1 MPTNRYY
8 LSDITGDGQTT
19 ETAYRPVIADLGV
32 TLAEVIPT
40 DPNTGRPLHDWC
52 LVLVQTDNH
61 ARVAALKG
69 VDPLPDVSLD
79 TQWNSVDRSRSDAA
93 KAALTRRRVPAPAI
107 NPGDGYRNFIRGIGR
122 MLVEDFHEDGLGI
135 PG

>member
-1 MPTNRYY
+1 MGTSRYY
-8 LSDITGDGQTT
+8 LCDIIGDGQTT
-19 ETAYRPVIADLGV
+19 ETAFRPAVADLGV
-32 TLAEVIPT
+32 TMAQVIPT
-40 DPNTGRPLHDWC
+40 DPVTGRPLFDWC

-79 TQWNSVDRSRSDAA
+79 TQWNSVDKTRSDAA
-93 KAALTRRRVPAPAI
+93 RAALARRRVPAPAI
-107 NPGDGYRNFIRGIGR
+107 NPGDGYRHFIRGIGR
-122 MLVEDFHEDGLGI
+122 QLVADFHEDGLGI